1 MSTSALNRRDA
12 RGQILHTAERLIAE
26 RGPDVS
32 LREIAAAAQQRNNS
46 AVHYHFGSRD
56 ALIEAVIEARM
67 TVLEARRLELLAA
80 YEAAGRGA
88 GDVRALVEL
97 LVLPLADLRTEGV
110 THYCRFLEAVR
121 SHPAVAGRERLADSG
136 MPAVRII
143 VGRLDRAL
151 DLPPQTRRQRLAA
164 MATVLFAL
172 LADLERAEPTAP
184 DAAAQVSGIVDM
196 LVGLLTALSAR
207 AAAVARS
214 SEGVPHGA

>member
-1 MSTSALNRRDA
+1 MSTTALNRRDA

-32 LREIAAAAQQRNNS
+32 LREIAAAAHQRNNS

-67 TVLEARRLELLAA
+67 TVLEARRLELLAE
-80 YEAAGRGA
+80 YEAAGRS
-88 GDVRALVEL
+88 DVRALVEL
-97 LVLPLADLRTEGV
+97 LVLPLADLRAEGV

-121 SHPAVAGRERLADSG
+121 SHPAVAGRERLADTG

-151 DLPPQTRRQRLAA
+151 DLPPPTRRQRLAA

-172 LADLERAEPTAP
+172 LADLERAEPTVP
-184 DAAAQVSGIVDM
+184 DAAARVGGIVDM
-196 LVGLLTALSAR
+196 LVGLLTAPSTL
-207 AAAVARS
+207 AATVARS
-214 SEGVPHGA
+214 S

>member
-56 ALIEAVIEARM
+56 ALIEAVIDARM
-67 TVLEARRLELLAA
+67 TVLEARRLELLAE
-80 YEAAGRGA
+80 YEAAGRSA

-172 LADLERAEPTAP
+172 LADLERAEPAQP
-184 DAAAQVSGIVDM
+184 DAGAQVSGIVDM
-196 LVGLLTALSAR
+196 LVGLLAAPSAVR
-207 AAAVARS
+207 ASGSGR
-214 SEGVPHGA
+214 

>member
-56 ALIEAVIEARM
+56 ALIEAVIDARM
-67 TVLEARRLELLAA
+67 TVLEARRLELLAE
-80 YEAAGRGA
+80 YEAAGRS
-88 GDVRALVEL
+88 DVRALVEL

-121 SHPAVAGRERLADSG
+121 SHPAVAGRERLADTG

-151 DLPPQTRRQRLAA
+151 ADLPPQTRRQRLAA

-172 LADLERAEPTAP
+172 LADLERGAPTAP
-184 DAAAQVSGIVDM
+184 AAAAQVRGIVDM
-196 LVGLLTALSAR
+196 LVGLLTAPSTL
-207 AAAVARS
+207 AATVARS
-214 SEGVPHGA
+214 S